1 MTRRHRPV
9 LLALRTLKLGDLLV
23 AVPALRALRRA
34 FPEHRIVL
42 AAPGWL
48 SPIVRLVD
56 AVDELL
62 PTPGLDDPLPLE
74 PGSVDIAVNL
84 HGNGP
89 ESRAVIDALEPRR
102 RIVHRLPDDPV
113 IHDEAAPTWVD
124 GMLERERWVRL
135 VSAFGAAGDPD
146 EVRIAV
152 PEAVPPVTGA
162 VVVHVGAFYGSRQ
175 WPVDRFAEVARALR
189 ADGRRVVVTGD
200 ERDRPRAV
208 AVAEAA
214 GLTDDDV
221 LAGRIGLAEFAAVI
235 ARAPLVV
242 TADTGAGH
250 LASAYGVPSVV
261 IFGPAPPEEWGPPP
275 GPHVVLTDAAVRR
288 GEAFA
293 TEPDPALLAVTAG
306 AVVSAARGVM
316 LPPEPRSTL
325 DAAPSAGSAAEPGA
339 RRAAASGASDV
350 GVERSA
356 QALQDAR
363 QES

>member
-23 AVPALRALRRA
+23 AVPALRALRRG
-34 FPEHRIVL
+34 FPDHKIVL

-62 PTPGLDDPLPLE
+62 PTPGLDAPLPLE

-89 ESRAVIDALEPRR
+89 ESRDVIAALEARR
-102 RIVHRLPDDPV
+102 RFAHRLSDDP
-113 IHDEAAPTWVD
+113 DPAPGAEVERGPDWVD

-135 VSAFGAAGDPD
+135 VSAFGAEGDPD
-146 EVRIAV
+146 EVRISV

-162 VVVHVGAFYGSRQ
+162 IVVHVGAFYGSRQ
-175 WPVDRFAEVARALR
+175 WPVERFAAVARTLR
-189 ADGRRVVVTGD
+189 SEGHRVVVTGD
-200 ERDRPRAV
+200 ERDQPRAA

-214 GLTDDDV
+214 GLPDEDV

-235 ARAPLVV
+235 ARAQLVV

-250 LASAYGVPSVV
+250 LASAYGIPSVV

-293 TEPDPALLAVTAG
+293 SDPDPALLAVTAPEVL
-306 AVVSAARGVM
+306 AAARRVM
-316 LPPEPRSTL
+316 GSPATGLPVGEVGAERGPQSL
-325 DAAPSAGSAAEPGA
+325 QNAGE
-339 RRAAASGASDV
+339 
-350 GVERSA
+350 
-356 QALQDAR
+356 QA
-363 QES
+363 

>member
-34 FPEHRIVL
+34 HRDHRIVL

-62 PTPGLDDPLPLE
+62 PTPGLDDPLPIE

-89 ESRAVIDALEPRR
+89 ESRDIIAALRPRR
-102 RIVHRLPDDPV
+102 RYAHRLPDDPEPAGAEV
-113 IHDEAAPTWVD
+113 EPGPEWID

-135 VSAFGAAGDPD
+135 VSAFGADGDPD

-175 WPVDRFAEVARALR
+175 WPVERFAEVARALR
-189 ADGRRVVVTGD
+189 AEGRRVVVTGD
-200 ERDRPRAV
+200 ERDEPRAA
-208 AVAEAA
+208 AVAAAA
-214 GLTDDDV
+214 GLPEEDV

-235 ARAPLVV
+235 ARAQLVV

-275 GPHVVLTDAAVRR
+275 GPHAVLTDASVRR
-288 GEAFA
+288 GDAFA
-293 TEPDPALLAVTAG
+293 ADPDPALLAVTAADVLG
-306 AVVSAARGVM
+306 AAREVM
-316 LPPEPRSTL
+316 R
-325 DAAPSAGSAAEPGA
+325 APAELGGT
-339 RRAAASGASDV
+339 R
-350 GVERSA
+350 
-356 QALQDAR
+356 
-363 QES
+363 

>member
-34 FPEHRIVL
+34 YPEHRIVL

-89 ESRAVIDALEPRR
+89 ESRDVIAALEPRR
-102 RIVHRLPDDPV
+102 RFAHRLPDDP
-113 IHDEAAPTWVD
+113 EPAPGAVVEPGPEWID

-135 VSAFGAAGDPD
+135 VSAFGAEGDPD

-162 VVVHVGAFYGSRQ
+162 AVVHVGAFYGSRQ
-175 WPVDRFAEVARALR
+175 WPVERFAEVARALR
-189 ADGRRVVVTGD
+189 DEGRRVVVTGD
-200 ERDRPRAV
+200 ERDEPRAA
-208 AVAEAA
+208 AVAAAA
-214 GLTDDDV
+214 GLPEEDV

-235 ARAPLVV
+235 ARAQLVV

-250 LASAYGVPSVV
+250 VASAYGVPSVV

-275 GPHVVLTDAAVRR
+275 GPHAVLTDASVRR

-293 TEPDPALLAVTAG
+293 ADPDPALLAVTAEEVL
-306 AVVSAARGVM
+306 AAARAVM
-316 LPPEPRSTL
+316 RAPAEVARPR
-325 DAAPSAGSAAEPGA
+325 
-339 RRAAASGASDV
+339 
-350 GVERSA
+350 
-356 QALQDAR
+356 
-363 QES
+363 

>member
-34 FPEHRIVL
+34 YPEHRIVL

-89 ESRAVIDALEPRR
+89 ESRDVIAALEPRR
-102 RIVHRLPDDPV
+102 RFAHRLPDDP
-113 IHDEAAPTWVD
+113 EPAPGAVVEPGPEWID

-135 VSAFGAAGDPD
+135 VSAFGAEGDPD

-175 WPVDRFAEVARALR
+175 WPVERFAEVARALR
-189 ADGRRVVVTGD
+189 DEGRRVVVTGD
-200 ERDRPRAV
+200 ERDEPRAA
-208 AVAEAA
+208 AVAAAA
-214 GLTDDDV
+214 GLPEEDV

-235 ARAPLVV
+235 ARAQLVV

-250 LASAYGVPSVV
+250 VASAYGVPSVV

-275 GPHVVLTDAAVRR
+275 GPHAVLTDASVRR

-293 TEPDPALLAVTAG
+293 ADPDPALLAVTAEEVL
-306 AVVSAARGVM
+306 AAARAVM
-316 LPPEPRSTL
+316 RAPAEVARPR
-325 DAAPSAGSAAEPGA
+325 
-339 RRAAASGASDV
+339 
-350 GVERSA
+350 
-356 QALQDAR
+356 
-363 QES
+363 

>member
-34 FPEHRIVL
+34 YPEHRIVL

-89 ESRAVIDALEPRR
+89 ESRDVIAALEPRR
-102 RIVHRLPDDPV
+102 RFAHRLPDDP
-113 IHDEAAPTWVD
+113 EPAPGAVVEPGPEWID

-135 VSAFGAAGDPD
+135 VSAFGAEGDPD

-175 WPVDRFAEVARALR
+175 WPVERFAEVARALR
-189 ADGRRVVVTGD
+189 DEGRRVVVTGD
-200 ERDRPRAV
+200 ERDEPRAA
-208 AVAEAA
+208 AVAAAA
-214 GLTDDDV
+214 GLPEEDV
-221 LAGRIGLAEFAAVI
+221 LAGKIGLAEFAAVI
-235 ARAPLVV
+235 ARAQLVV

-250 LASAYGVPSVV
+250 VASAYGVPSVV

-275 GPHVVLTDAAVRR
+275 GPHAVLTDASVRR

-293 TEPDPALLAVTAG
+293 ADPDPALLAVTAEEVL
-306 AVVSAARGVM
+306 AAARAVM
-316 LPPEPRSTL
+316 RAPAEVARPR
-325 DAAPSAGSAAEPGA
+325 
-339 RRAAASGASDV
+339 
-350 GVERSA
+350 
-356 QALQDAR
+356 
-363 QES
+363 